1 MKGIPMNRQLLQ
13 IVLYSSMLTVLVAR
27 PALAETLK
35 ITSTPPAATVEI
47 DGVKVG
53 TTPYELKLPGGY
65 FHKNAFGI
73 GSHLEHS
80 MRLRVSKEGF
90 TSKEIEMTDGPIP
103 FIGYT
108 AFATEYHGECWVLK
122 ANHFDAVL
130 EPVSKSFTGT
140 VLAKLAGN
148 AKVEMRPE
156 LAVEDIV
163 QQSKP
168 AVVLLRGSGG
178 HGSGF
183 FVTETG
189 VIATNAH
196 VARGESSLVAE
207 LPTGQELDAKIVYI
221 DDDKDVALVKVE
233 GSGFQHLTLSE
244 TSTVRQGQTVVALGN
259 PGLSLPFSAT
269 KGIVSAIGLSEG
281 IGRGTWIQTDAAINP
296 GNSGGPLLN
305 SHAEVVGINT
315 QKVVEKGFQGIGFA
329 LSSNDLIEVVSRFY
343 PAVTTPNSPT
353 SVLPNQFGTISVSS
367 DPDGADVYL
376 DGKFVGNTPEILK
389 IPTGEHA
396 IRLAYQNRID
406 WERSIEILADSQ
418 LNVKAQLTASK

>member
-1 MKGIPMNRQLLQ
+1 MNRRLIHIL
-13 IVLYSSMLTVLVAR
+13 LYSSMLPALFAR
-27 PALAETLK
+27 PAHAETLK

-47 DGVKVG
+47 DGLKVG
-53 TTPYELKLPGGY
+53 TTPYEMKLPGGY

-90 TSKEIEMTDGPIP
+90 TSKEIEMTDGPIS

-108 AFATEYHGECWVLK
+108 VFATEYRGECWVLK
-122 ANHFDAVL
+122 ANHFEVVL
-130 EPVSKSFTGT
+130 ENISKSFTGT
-140 VLAKLAGN
+140 VLARSAGN

-163 QQSKP
+163 QRSKP
-168 AVVLLRGSGG
+168 AVVLLRGAGG

-207 LPTGQELDAKIVYI
+207 LPTGQKLDARIVYI
-221 DDDKDVALVKVE
+221 DDEKDVALVKVD

-244 TSTVRQGQTVVALGN
+244 TSTVLQGQTVVALGN

-269 KGIVSAIGLSEG
+269 KGIVSAVGQSEG
-281 IGRGTWIQTDAAINP
+281 IGKGTWIQTDAAINP
-296 GNSGGPLLN
+296 GNSGGPLLD
-305 SHAEVVGINT
+305 SHAEVIGINT
-315 QKVVEKGFQGIGFA
+315 QKIVEKGFQGIGFA
-329 LSSNDLIEVVSRFY
+329 LSSNDLVEVLSRFY
-343 PAVTTPNSPT
+343 PVVTTPNSQL
-353 SVLPNQFGTISVSS
+353 SALPNQFGTISVTS
-367 DPDGADVYL
+367 DPDSADVYL
-376 DGKFVGNTPEILK
+376 DGKFVGNTPEMLK
-389 IPTGEHA
+389 IPIGEHA
-396 IRLAYQNRID
+396 VRLAYQNRVD
-406 WERSIEILADSQ
+406 WERSVEILADSQ
-418 LNVKAQLTASK
+418 LNLKAQLSTVK